1 MYSSDFKQLVLL
13 QLNHESIRK
22 VAKKYNVSTTS
33 IQAWRRDSRLL
44 NLNEFKHKHKHKSK
58 PEA

>member
-1 MYSSDFKQLVLL
+1 MYSSDFKQHVLL
-13 QLNHESIRK
+13 QLNNESIRK

-33 IQAWRRDSRLL
+33 IQAWRRDSRL